1 MYTKCY
7 KKTKKREKMSKKKQL
22 DSVQTVALLDILK
35 NRFEQN
41 MQRHQGLVWSDIE
54 DQLRHQPEKL
64 WSLDQMEVTGGE
76 PDVVVTDADSSEIIF
91 YDCSIETPKGRRS
104 LCYDRAALDARK
116 EHKPKNN
123 AIDVVETMGAELL
136 TEAQYR
142 QFQEIENF
150 DLKTSS
156 WVKTPEDVR
165 TLGGAIFC
173 DSRYGRVFT
182 YHNGAQSYYATRG
195 FRCRLKIK

>member
-1 MYTKCY
+1 
-7 KKTKKREKMSKKKQL
+7 MSKKKQL

-35 NRFEQN
+35 NRFERN
-41 MQRHQGLVWSDIE
+41 MQRHQGLVWSDVE
-54 DQLRHQPEKL
+54 NQLKYQLEKL

-76 PDVVVTDADSSEIIF
+76 PDVVVIDADSAEIIF

-123 AIDVVETMGAELL
+123 AIDVVETMGVELL

-165 TLGGAIFC
+165 ILGGAIFC